1 MINPPVHEEQVLE
14 VVRNILRNRAFAPA
28 LAEYTGVTSGLPVAK
43 LEYWERTFRY
53 EIELASYSQR
63 FSLNSRRLLPWLDCC
78 SGDGYQREKALR
90 ALKEGASNAFL
101 CALVLRRLNDW
112 VPQVRA
118 AAREHIPA
126 MAAHTQPEYLVEALW
141 VLLLNFHT
149 WRRLQTEDLDV
160 LMNLLSIADV
170 QLRLVSKLIQATTG
184 PAAGIL
190 GQVGRTPAFDQFL
203 PTICEQA
210 IQPAVRAKAYRSQLE
225 EQMVW
230 FEGRKWVWTD
240 RRWCQGRYV
249 PVLGE
254 RNIHVHR
261 PFLELLAKA
270 AQDNSPIV
278 RRVAGDVLLAKL
290 DSIGLDAFPIA
301 KRLSDDAYPS
311 VVERGIFALKRLEV

>member
-1 MINPPVHEEQVLE
+1 MINPQVNKEQVLE
-14 VVRNILRNRAFAPA
+14 AVRYILCNRASASA
-28 LAEYTGVTSGLPVAK
+28 LSEYVGITSGLPVAK
-43 LEYWERTFRY
+43 LEYWEKTFRY
-53 EIELASYSQR
+53 EIALASSSQR
-63 FSLNSRRLLPWLDCC
+63 LSLPSHRLLPWLDCC

-90 ALKEGASNAFL
+90 ALKEGAPNALL

-118 AAREHIPA
+118 AARKHIPA

-141 VLLLNFHT
+141 ALLLHFHT
-149 WRRLQTEDLDV
+149 WGRLQTEDLDV
-160 LMNLLSIADV
+160 LMNLLSITDV
-170 QLRLVSKLIQATTG
+170 QLRLVSKLIQVTTG
-184 PAAGIL
+184 PAASIL
-190 GQVGRTPAFDQFL
+190 GQVGRISVFDQFL

-225 EQMVW
+225 GRMVW

-254 RNIHVHR
+254 RKIYVYR
-261 PFLELLAKA
+261 PFFELLAKA
-270 AQDNSPIV
+270 ATDDSPVV

-290 DSIGLDAFPIA
+290 DSMGVEAFPIA
-301 KRLSDDAYPS
+301 KRLSADAYPS
-311 VVERGIFALKRLEV
+311 VAERGIFALQRMEV